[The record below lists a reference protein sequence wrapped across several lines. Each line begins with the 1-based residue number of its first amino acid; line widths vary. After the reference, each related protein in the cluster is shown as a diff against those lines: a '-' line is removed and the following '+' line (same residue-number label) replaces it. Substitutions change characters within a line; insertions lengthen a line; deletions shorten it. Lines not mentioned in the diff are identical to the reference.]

1 MEKGER
7 DGITPTA
14 RPKELGDRQVQDHD
28 SWWGVF
34 CIRRRVVMNKV
45 DIELVVEVDNDNLN
59 ELKLDD
65 IKKLEVFVKKSEEN
79 MNMD

>member
-1 MEKGER
+1 
-7 DGITPTA
+7 
-14 RPKELGDRQVQDHD
+14 
-28 SWWGVF
+28 
-34 CIRRRVVMNKV
+34 MNKV

-79 MNMD
+79 MNLD

>member
-1 MEKGER
+1 
-7 DGITPTA
+7 
-14 RPKELGDRQVQDHD
+14 
-28 SWWGVF
+28 
-34 CIRRRVVMNKV
+34 MNKV

>member
-1 MEKGER
+1 
-7 DGITPTA
+7 
-14 RPKELGDRQVQDHD
+14 
-28 SWWGVF
+28 
-34 CIRRRVVMNKV
+34 MNKV
-45 DIELVVEVDNDNLN
+45 DIELVVEVDNDNLI